1 MFSLAIR
8 WGLRPDNP
16 CRGIER
22 NPENKRQRYLSGAE
36 LGRVTAALTELHDQ
50 GAANAIRLL
59 LLTGARRGELLMAR
73 WRDIDLDQ
81 GLWTKPGSTTKQAT
95 THCVPISD
103 AARRLLATMREQA
116 DDGVEWLF
124 PAIRKS
130 GHRTDID
137 DAWNALRKTA
147 GIPDVRLH
155 DLRHSFASVLASQGL
170 SLPVIGA
177 LLGHSSPT
185 TTHRYAHLVDNV
197 LRVATDRAGA
207 VITGAPYAEIVSLS
221 L

>member
-1 MFSLAIR
+1 
-8 WGLRPDNP
+8 
-16 CRGIER
+16 
-22 NPENKRQRYLSGAE
+22 
-36 LGRVTAALTELHDQ
+36 
-50 GAANAIRLL
+50 L